1 MVAAALAICSSP
13 RRRGASHVPAIP
25 RSAENTPVTRCR
37 AGVSASRTE
46 RSTLSA
52 VAPTDRVSGSWRRG
66 TGSSAKSRGK
76 YACTPR
82 ICWPERHRRSEEHTS
97 ELQSPDHLVCR
108 LLLEKKK
115 NTKQK
120 KI

>member
-1 MVAAALAICSSP
+1 MVAAALAIRSSP

-25 RSAENTPVTRCR
+25 KSAENTPVTRCR

-52 VAPTDRVSGSWRRG
+52 LASTDRVSGSWRRG
-66 TGSSAKSRGK
+66 TGSRARSRGK

-82 ICWPERHRRSEEHTS
+82 ICWPERSEEHTS
-97 ELQSPDHLVCR
+97 ELQSPVQLVCR
-108 LLLEKKK
+108 LLLEKKNEQLK
-115 NTKQK
+115 E
-120 KI
+120 